1 MMLQK
6 FFHML
11 DANIDKYLANFDAIF
26 EEFTKFIEELKPK
39 TSSETYIYIT
49 DMLKQLLLKVLKS
62 TDIKDETTLSHLQI
76 FRAILNKN
84 KDNKEVG
91 DFVMNSLSTIVV
103 YNYNLKRKA
112 WR

>member
-39 TSSETYIYIT
+39 TSS
-49 DMLKQLLLKVLKS
+49 
-62 TDIKDETTLSHLQI
+62 
-76 FRAILNKN
+76 
-84 KDNKEVG
+84 
-91 DFVMNSLSTIVV
+91 
-103 YNYNLKRKA
+103 
-112 WR
+112 